1 MRKKFI
7 TCSKDL
13 LIENDKLSTSNSEI
27 DRLLRGGFRSHI
39 LNEIVGTGGAGK
51 TQLCLCL
58 SLMVQLPNKYGGLKK
73 AAVYICTE
81 DVFPIKRLYELST
94 SFDQKFGIGN
104 FLDNVFISHISD
116 CQKLK
121 AFLRL
126 DVKYL
131 AKFRDIGLIIIDSIG
146 GLFRS
151 DNLDIDYS
159 DRSKNFIEIAAE
171 LRQLSVK
178 FNCITICCNQM
189 TDDIS
194 SGCSEPCLGLA
205 WSNLVNSRFLIT
217 RSNLSSSRTF
227 QTLFSPDLPTS
238 RCNFSI
244 TKNGIT

>member
-39 LNEIVGTGGAGK
+39 LNEIVGTGGA
-51 TQLCLCL
+51 
-58 SLMVQLPNKYGGLKK
+58 